1 MCGLT
6 LTVSRL
12 FNFRPSALSFFI
24 NASRTIAEGM
34 SQGKKNI
41 CFYSN
46 QDKWSKVF
54 IEELAKTSWVKE
66 FQFICVDPSPNRP
79 SLPKWLKQVP
89 TLVIEGDKE
98 PVKTD
103 TEVMNWLY
111 ERKMREA
118 PKKPTDA
125 TASSSAAVISGEPSS
140 YINNEMGGF
149 GDAGYSFLDSDTST
163 GGNGGESIPGTFS
176 FLNGAASPGDK
187 TGQNLGQSLQ
197 TQAGRTKK
205 ELMFDQQLD
214 MYKQQRDMGLSKGP
228 ARQ

>member
-1 MCGLT
+1 
-6 LTVSRL
+6 
-12 FNFRPSALSFFI
+12 
-24 NASRTIAEGM
+24 M

-46 QDKWSKVF
+46 SDKWSKVF
-54 IEELAKTSWVKE
+54 IEELAKTTWVRE
-66 FQFICVDPSPNRP
+66 FQFICVDPAPNRP

-118 PKKPTDA
+118 PKKPTQ
-125 TASSSAAVISGEPSS
+125 ASASEAVISGEPSS
-140 YINNEMGGF
+140 YIDGEMGGF
-149 GDAGYSFLDSDTST
+149 GNAGYSFLDSDTST
-163 GGNGGESIPGTFS
+163 GGNGGETIPGTFS
-176 FLNGAASPGDK
+176 FLNGGASPGDR
-187 TGQNLGQSLQ
+187 TGQNLGQTLK
-197 TQAGRTKK
+197 TEAGRTKK

-214 MYKQQRDMGLSKGP
+214 TYKQNRDMGIAKGP